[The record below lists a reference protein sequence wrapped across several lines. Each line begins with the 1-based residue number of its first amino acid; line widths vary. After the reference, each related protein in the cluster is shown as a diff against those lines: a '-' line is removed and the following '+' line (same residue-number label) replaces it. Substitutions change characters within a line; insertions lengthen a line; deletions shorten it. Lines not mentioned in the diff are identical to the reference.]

1 MLIPE
6 QGFRRVIHA
15 DLDCFFAAVEEL
27 DDPSLRG
34 RPVIVGGDPD
44 RRGVVSTANYIARRY
59 GVHSAQSA
67 ALARRLCPRAIFLR
81 PRFERYRALS
91 RQVMDILSA
100 YVTVLEQVSIDEAY
114 GELPPGLPGS
124 RPAQFIGAEIKA
136 RVYDEV
142 GLVISIGAA
151 QNKVI
156 AKLASDMSKP
166 DGLLVVKPGEELAF
180 LRPLPVGRLNG
191 VGPHTRERLEALGLA
206 TIGDLAA
213 RPLEEL
219 RQRFGKTGAWLW
231 RLANGQDDRPVV
243 ADHGLPKSI
252 STEDTFDRDIA
263 DLDRAAGQVA
273 RLARL
278 TAKRAAEQRVTG
290 RGVTLKVR
298 WSDFRIMTR
307 QGPLPFATDDG
318 DIIAA
323 TALELLEVE
332 IGPLL
337 AAGGAIRL
345 LGVGLH
351 NISAADGDDEFQG
364 REIAPG
370 FYQPPLFDRTSW
382 GATSAKSATPQSKR

>member
-1 MLIPE
+1 MLMPE
-6 QGFRRVIHA
+6 SGFRRVIHA

-44 RRGVVSTANYIARRY
+44 RRGVVSTANYAARRF

-67 ALARRLCPRAIFLR
+67 AVARRLCPRAVFLR
-81 PRFERYRALS
+81 PRFERYRELS
-91 RQVMDILSA
+91 EQVMAILDD
-100 YVTVLEQVSIDEAY
+100 YVTVREQVSIDEAY
-114 GELPPGLPGS
+114 GELPPGLPGC
-124 RPAQFIGAEIKA
+124 RPALATGSEIRA
-136 RVYDEV
+136 RVREET
-142 GLVISIGAA
+142 GLVISIGAGR
-151 QNKVI
+151 NKTI
-156 AKLASDMSKP
+156 AKLASDLSKP

-180 LRPLPVGRLNG
+180 LHPLPVGRLNG
-191 VGPHTRERLEALGLA
+191 VGPHTREKLEALSLL

-213 RPLEEL
+213 RPREEL
-219 RQRFGKTGAWLW
+219 SALLGKQGDWLW
-231 RLANGQDDRPVV
+231 RLAHAQDDRPVI
-243 ADHGLPKSI
+243 ADHGPPKSV
-252 STEDTFDRDIA
+252 SCEDTFDRDIA
-263 DLDRAAGQVA
+263 DLDRAAEQVA

-278 TAKRAAEQRVTG
+278 TAERAERQRLAG

-307 QGPLPFATDDG
+307 QRPLASATASG

-323 TALELLEVE
+323 SALDLLTNE

-351 NISAADGDDEFQG
+351 HITAADGSPGELG
-364 REIAPG
+364 RTIAPG
-370 FYQPPLFDRTSW
+370 YYQPPLFERESYDSDNHTTR
-382 GATSAKSATPQSKR
+382 SA